1 MIKLHQITIPDTAKA
16 VDIRRSKCIHCDQQL
31 NQGDAFTVRD
41 DGYFKRHEYTPCNQ
55 VAATE

>member
-41 DGYFKRHEYTPCNQ
+41 DGYFKRHEYTPCN
-55 VAATE
+55 